1 MKTEK
6 ELELIN
12 LALSEEKTT
21 VSEIKNRI
29 VEILMDDVMPMD
41 LIRIISDHKTR
52 WAKEPLRPNVKPG
65 RFSITEALR
74 NEGNKK

>member
-1 MKTEK
+1 MKKEK

-29 VEILMDDVMPMD
+29 VEILMDDVTPMD
-41 LIRIISDHKTR
+41 LIRIISDQKTR

-74 NEGNKK
+74 NEGYKK